1 MIELNIDSQVSGLY
15 KLEVVKKDGSIS
27 STGWFKNL
35 ITDGGMDRRATNADY
50 INYCQVGSGS
60 ATPSYSDTQLSGRIA
75 GSDTYY
81 SFSEGVAST
90 SPYYAYVIK
99 TYSFAA
105 GVATGNISE
114 VGVGWATTGSLF
126 SRALVV
132 DGSGNPTSITVLS
145 DEELRV
151 AYQFRVYVP
160 LNDVS
165 GSVVLGGTTYNY
177 TARAS
182 MATTSSTST
191 ASWLSVQATETVSR
205 PTTQYVAVYNG
216 SIGAI
221 TSVPSG
227 TSVGGA
233 TSQIADA
240 YTKGSFSVA
249 QTATWGSTL
258 GNVSG
263 GISAMKIQ
271 LGCGCYQFGF
281 SPAIP
286 KDNTKVLSLKITHSW
301 GRS

>member
-35 ITDGGMDRRATNADY
+35 ITDVGMDRRATNTDY
-50 INYCQVGSGS
+50 IAYCQVGSGS
-60 ATPSYSDTQLSGRIA
+60 ATPSYSDTQLSSRIA
-75 GSDTYY
+75 GSNTQY
-81 SFSEGVAST
+81 SSSSGVASS

-99 TYSFAA
+99 TFSFAA

-151 AYQFRVYVP
+151 TYQFRLYVP

-182 MATTSSTST
+182 QATTSGTT
-191 ASWLSVQATETVSR
+191 AWSSVQAAETDSR
-205 PTTQYVAVYNG
+205 TSYVAVYNG
-216 SIGAI
+216 SIGGI

-227 TSVGGA
+227 TSIVGA
-233 TSQIADA
+233 TSQVADA
-240 YTKGSFSVA
+240 YINGSFSVA
-249 QTATWGSTL
+249 QTTTWGSTL

-263 GISAMKIQ
+263 GISAIKMV

-281 SPAIP
+281 SPSIP

-301 GRS
+301 GRA